1 MMRKNLKIIFVTAL
15 STTLGWV
22 VVIAIA
28 FRLLPTT
35 DADTMRF
42 PEPTN
47 PNSLEWQA
55 QKGEFIV
62 QLVSS
67 NLTTS
72 ASSVL
77 FSRTS
82 RPPERIWFQTLFTD
96 SRRDK

>member
-1 MMRKNLKIIFVTAL
+1 MNKNLKIIFVTAL
-15 STTLGWV
+15 CTTLGWV
-22 VVIAIA
+22 VVIALT
-28 FRLLPTT
+28 FRLLQTT
-35 DADTMRF
+35 DTDTWRF
-42 PEPTN
+42 PDPTN

-72 ASSVL
+72 ETSVL

-82 RPPERIWFQTLFTD
+82 RPPERIWFQT
-96 SRRDK
+96 RDK